1 MSNSSTNSR
10 KSAPA
15 PAGWLR
21 WFFTSA
27 LVLLGLVGLFNWYID
42 PLGCRNKDGAFV
54 DLLYDDAPEFVK
66 ARFDSDRYDLALL
79 GSSRLFRADP
89 WFLDS
94 LTGKFSMN
102 LSVAGASFNLNV
114 MLLERIKQ
122 RGGAVLCGFDCF
134 TLNKSRELY
143 PEEAAKQARFEQV
156 FSQPAWADYMTIRLL
171 NYATLRQSM
180 REVYRHAKG
189 KHSGATF
196 TAWDTTSYQMLEHII
211 PTSFEANAKNKFSK
225 FTMYPDSVLLHF
237 ASLFEEGDK
246 ILIPAKYY
254 RWYDYFDRYG
264 ISDRYFDAIALVV
277 KHTRADVYSFYGR
290 SYVTRDSSNF
300 DENGWHYK
308 PRIARR
314 MLSQLYAEGDELPPD
329 ALGIG
334 VKLTAQNVDA
344 YLDSLRR
351 DARSYGSKLSTRD

>member
-1 MSNSSTNSR
+1 MPVNDGSGYKTHSAA
-10 KSAPA
+10 APA
-15 PAGWLR
+15 LWLR
-21 WFFTSA
+21 WFFLSA
-27 LVLLGLVGLFNWYID
+27 VVLLGAVGLFNWYID

-66 ARFDSDRYDLALL
+66 ARFDSERYDLALL

-94 LTGKFSMN
+94 LTGRYSMN
-102 LSVAGASFNLNV
+102 LSVAGASFSLNV
-114 MLLERIKQ
+114 KLLERIRQ

-134 TLNKSRELY
+134 TLNKSREFY
-143 PEEAAKQARFEQV
+143 PEEAAKQARFDQV
-156 FSQPAWADYMTIRLL
+156 FDQPAWADFMTIRLL

-189 KHSGATF
+189 KHSGATI
-196 TAWDTTSYQMLEHII
+196 TAWDTTAYPMLEDII
-211 PTSFEANAKNKFSK
+211 PTSFEADAQNKFSQ

-237 ASLFEEGDK
+237 ASLFEAGDK

-264 ISDRYFDAIALVV
+264 IADQYFDAIALVV
-277 KHTRADVYSFYGR
+277 KHTKADVYSFYGR
-290 SYVTRDSSNF
+290 SAVTRDSSNF

-314 MLSQLYAEGDELPPD
+314 MLSQLYAEGDRLPPD

-334 VKLTAQNVDA
+334 VKLTAQNVDG
-344 YLDSLRR
+344 YLDSLRLE
-351 DARSYGSKLSTRD
+351 AQLNGLKH